1 MMRLQVRFLVIAAAV
16 AGLALC
22 AGAPIEAQG
31 TSPSSSSSSSQQ
43 PTAVQAEDQAPPAPE
58 YIQVDPLA
66 KVRYDNRYDLSV
78 GMAYDHMKAGPNLLQ
93 GSNLGGLDVSGSYWL
108 TRNWGIEA
116 SGRGYVG
123 TSGAAPNDAN
133 SKGGPIKGP
142 FVSEYFFTGGL
153 QWLGPH
159 NKHGALIA
167 HVLAGGVDGIFQKDL
182 LGNPPSVVG
191 FYNNQ
196 IAPAVIVGG
205 HMDLNRSDHWV
216 FRITPDA
223 IWTRYSIN
231 YPPNITQNDINFAI
245 SVGAQYKF
253 TRAKRSTRKA
263 NWVSG
268 W

>member
-16 AGLALC
+16 AGLVLC
-22 AGAPIEAQG
+22 AGATSEAQNTG
-31 TSPSSSSSSSQQ
+31 SSSSSSQQ
-43 PTAVQAEDQAPPAPE
+43 PTTAPPEDQAPPAPE
-58 YIQVDPLA
+58 YVQIDPLA
-66 KVRYDNRYDLSV
+66 NVRYDNRYDLAV
-78 GMAYDHMKAGPNLLQ
+78 GLAYDHMKAGPNLLQ
-93 GSNLGGLDVSGSYWL
+93 GANLGGLDINGSYWL
-108 TRNWGIEA
+108 TRNWGLEA

-123 TSGAAPNDAN
+123 TSGAAPNHAN
-133 SKGGPIKGP
+133 TGGGPIKGP

-167 HVLAGGVDGIFQKDL
+167 HVLAGGVDGNFQKDL
-182 LGNPPSVVG
+182 LGNPPQVVG

-196 IAPAVIVGG
+196 IAPAVIIGG
-205 HMDLNRSDHWV
+205 HIDLNRSEHWV

-223 IWTRYSIN
+223 VWTRYGIN

-245 SVGAQYKF
+245 SVGVQYKF
-253 TRAKRSTRKA
+253 TKAKRSTRKA